1 MVDILFDN
9 FQQTQISNVK
19 TQVTHVSNRSLEP
32 KYSLKGLEQKHEQLK
47 LVTLAMWQM
56 LKSHTGLTD
65 NDLKKFIREVDL
77 SDGELDN
84 RVAHVEAGKK
94 CMICSHKVPKNST
107 RCLYCGE
114 ENSNYEIL
122 S

>member
-1 MVDILFDN
+1 MKD
-9 FQQTQISNVK
+9 
-19 TQVTHVSNRSLEP
+19 
-32 KYSLKGLEQKHEQLK
+32 LEQKHEQLK
-47 LVTLAMWQM
+47 LVTFAMWQM

-65 NDLKKFIREVDL
+65 
-77 SDGELDN
+77 GELDN
-84 RVAHVEAGKK
+84 RVANVEAGKK

-122 S
+122 F